1 MNWGCAV
8 VLAFGLVGGL
18 PTHGAGQQAD
28 TSRMAPGDPTS
39 DTVAL
44 GPRLSLAAVIAR
56 TLAHSPGMA
65 GARGAVRD
73 ASAAERVALGAYLPS
88 LYLNSAAGW
97 SDQTLA
103 STTAIGAPGVAGASA
118 ANTHGA
124 GVAAALD
131 LFTGGRRGSQRSA
144 AGAFSRAADAGMIS
158 QQYATMLTAK
168 VGYFE
173 VLRARELVRVAG
185 ESIAQTGLGL
195 AYARDREAAGTAT
208 RSDVLRAQLALAT
221 ARRQWLA
228 AGDTLGMTGAALG
241 RLVGA
246 DGPVDAEPPATLDPT
261 PLAFGDSALLA
272 LAPTTA
278 PAVVSAAAQASASAA
293 NVRASKAEYLPTI
306 ALGAGYNWANASQ
319 VPGALRAGWIVTVS
333 TSFPLF
339 NGFVREATITQAE
352 AAADFAMAASADA
365 KRLARAEAQRLI
377 GSLHVAEHDIALAG
391 ESVRLAT
398 EDLRVILA
406 RYRAGIATILDV
418 LTSQTALVQAELDLV
433 SARFNYQITRASLE
447 ALLGRGLSGSEP

>member
-1 MNWGCAV
+1 MDLKPVFAAGLIALLPPRGVAQQPMV
-8 VLAFGLVGGL
+8 VVDTA
-18 PTHGAGQQAD
+18 AD
-28 TSRMAPGDPTS
+28 TVT
-39 DTVAL
+39 L
-44 GPRLSLAAVIAR
+44 GPRLSLDAVVAR

-65 GARGAVRD
+65 GARGVVRD
-73 ASAAERVALGAYLPS
+73 ASAAQRVALGAYLPS
-88 LYLNSAAGW
+88 LYFNSAAGW
-97 SDQTLA
+97 SDQTA
-103 STTAIGAPGVAGASA
+103 TGPGAIGAPGVAQTSA
-118 ANTHGA
+118 ANTYGA

-131 LFTGGRRGSQRSA
+131 LFTGGRRGAQRSA
-144 AGAFSRAADAGMIS
+144 ADAFSRAADAGMIS
-158 QQYATMLTAK
+158 QQYATILTAK
-168 VGYFE
+168 TGYFD
-173 VLRARELVRVAG
+173 VLRARELVRVAR

-195 AYARDREAAGTAT
+195 AYARDRAAAGTAT

-228 AGDTLGMTGAALG
+228 AEDTLGMSSAALG

-246 DGPVDAEPPATLDPT
+246 DGPVDAEPATTLDPT
-261 PLAFGDSALLA
+261 PLALGDSALLA

-278 PAVVSAAAQASASAA
+278 PVVVSADAQASASTA
-293 NVRASKAEYLPTI
+293 NVRASKTEYVPTI
-306 ALGAGYNWANASQ
+306 TLGAGYNWANASQ
-319 VPGALRAGWIVTVS
+319 VPGGLRAGWIVTVG

-352 AAADFAMAASADA
+352 AAADFAMATSADA
-365 KRLARAEAQRLI
+365 KRFTRAEAQRLI

-418 LTSQTALVQAELDLV
+418 LTSQAALVQAELDLV
-433 SARFNYQITRASLE
+433 SAHFNYQLSRASLE
-447 ALLGRGLSGSEP
+447 ALLGRDL